1 MELIRSIF
9 PTIENTEKEYMMHK
23 HVRNIMSCGIN
34 LERQFY
40 LVLDIK
46 KMFAD
51 LVSSWYLSSRSKL
64 STYNTT
70 HDKMFNFKTVL
81 YMNQFNCWCTLKEH
95 SCLYIIHSRFEISL
109 NDQYWYILCMYVCI

>member
-1 MELIRSIF
+1 
-9 PTIENTEKEYMMHK
+9 MHK

-46 KMFAD
+46 KIFAD

-81 YMNQFNCWCTLKEH
+81 YMNQFNCWPMWLMVF
-95 SCLYIIHSRFEISL
+95 IIRT
-109 NDQYWYILCMYVCI
+109 ILIAFYNNL